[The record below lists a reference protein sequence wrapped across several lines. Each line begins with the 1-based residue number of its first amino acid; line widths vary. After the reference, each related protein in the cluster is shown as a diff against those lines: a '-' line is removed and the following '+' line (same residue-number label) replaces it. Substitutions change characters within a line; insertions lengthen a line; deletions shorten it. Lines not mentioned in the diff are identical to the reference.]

1 MTQSYPP
8 FAVFPDLNCVL
19 RLPSGGEYRG
29 KLRQHP
35 SNEDPSEVW
44 YEGYLRAEHK
54 DHVTADTN
62 LKDRFNRDG
71 LRPAYFH
78 ASSKVEPLRVK
89 LNRVPKAKRND
100 KNADTLVGEVW
111 THEGLWTIVSS
122 PSESDKLHLAG
133 NVVPSRHELA
143 FEGSRIKQYQ
153 PEMPAAEQAQTQAAP
168 VARKGKPAAPASRP
182 A

>member
-1 MTQSYPP
+1 MSQSYPP
-8 FAVFPDLNCVL
+8 FAVFPDLNCVM
-19 RLPSGGEYRG
+19 RMPSGTEYRG

-35 SNEDPSEVW
+35 SNDVEGEVW

-78 ASSKVEPLRVK
+78 PQSNAEPLRVK
-89 LNRVPKAKRND
+89 LNRIPAPKRNE

-111 THEGLWTIVSS
+111 NHEGLWTIVSS
-122 PSESDKLHLAG
+122 PSESPALHMAG
-133 NVVPSRHELA
+133 TVVPSRQEVA
-143 FEGSRIKQYQ
+143 FDGSLIRQYQ
-153 PEMPAAEQAQTQAAP
+153 PEPTETVAQTAQAAP
-168 VARKGKPAAPASRP
+168 AVRRERAGKPAARP
-182 A
+182 

>member
-1 MTQSYPP
+1 MSQNYPP

-19 RLPSGGEYRG
+19 RLPSGAEYRG

-35 SNEDPSEVW
+35 SNEVDGEHW
-44 YEGYLRAEHK
+44 YEGYIRAEHK

-78 ASSKVEPLRVK
+78 PQSNAEPLRIK
-89 LNRVPKAKRND
+89 LNRIPAAKRND

-111 THEGLWTIVSS
+111 NHEGLWTIVAS
-122 PSESDKLHLAG
+122 PSESPSLHLAG

-143 FEGSRIKQYQ
+143 YDDSRIRQYQ
-153 PEMPAAEQAQTQAAP
+153 PEPVAQEEPKAAP
-168 VARKGKPAAPASRP
+168 APRKGKAAGNVARP